1 MGETGGEGIGKT
13 GADAQYRIRPFNRLF
28 YRAGA
33 CRAAVCA
40 VKPA

>member
-28 YRAGA
+28 TG
-33 CRAAVCA
+33 
-40 VKPA
+40 PALAEPLYVP